1 MSERADRTG
10 ATRAGAGWFGRVILQ
25 RESLPTEVQ
34 AILDAEV
41 RAMSRGA
48 HVVRFWLGMAG
59 LVALL
64 ANWSSNTP
72 ETMMLGGITALLYSL
87 YAGGVWLAARHGLHR
102 DWIKYV
108 SITVDT
114 TGVTALSLTGM
125 YNYSGGYEVL
135 LAPAFLLLYVI
146 FNTLTTLQ
154 YSVAASLYAALL
166 SALQRSAVLAYVLA
180 SGTVKVSESAVYGQ
194 AAVSISDQVSIIFF
208 IAISGVI
215 PAWRSYSSRQLL
227 LGGAQATVAEADL
240 ERKQAS
246 LRKYVSDNVVDYM
259 MANPEAMGL
268 GGRKQ
273 YATVMFVDI
282 RNFTP
287 FTERESP
294 ERVVA
299 FLNRFFTALVDIV
312 FQHGGTLDKFTG
324 DGLMAMFGVPQE
336 MPDAPGEAVT
346 AALEMLKWVRG
357 YNDQRTDAEF
367 ELRIGIGIAH
377 GLVIAGNIGSP
388 RRMDYSVVGDTANY
402 AARLQELNKDLAT
415 EILVSESVHDA
426 VRGRF
431 PVKRMPSVR
440 VRGKRGEV
448 AIWAIESAANAG
460 QSPEPELATAPPSF
474 PNAEIIVGGKLRDV
488 E

>member
-1 MSERADRTG
+1 MSDRAETP
-10 ATRAGAGWFGRVILQ
+10 AAGWFARVVLQ
-25 RESLPTEVQ
+25 RESLPPEVQ

-41 RAMSRGA
+41 RAMSRVA
-48 HVVRFWLGMAG
+48 HLVRLGLG
-59 LVALL
+59 LSGLLALS

-72 ETMMLGGITALLYSL
+72 ETMILGGCSALIYSL
-87 YAGGVWLAARHGLHR
+87 YSAVVWFAARRGFHR

-114 TGVTALSLTGM
+114 TGVTALSLTGLS
-125 YNYSGGYEVL
+125 NYSGGYEVL
-135 LAPAFLLLYVI
+135 LAPVFLLLYII

-166 SALQRSAVLAYVLA
+166 SAIQRSAVLGYVLS
-180 SGTVKVSESAVYGQ
+180 SGAVNLSESAVYGQ
-194 AAVSISDQVSIIFF
+194 AAISISDQLTIVFF
-208 IAISGVI
+208 IAVSGVI

-227 LGGAQATVAEADL
+227 LRGAQATVAEAEL
-240 ERKQAS
+240 ERQQAS

-259 MANPEAMGL
+259 MANPGAMGL

-273 YATVMFVDI
+273 FATVMFVDI

-287 FTERESP
+287 FTEREGP
-294 ERVVA
+294 ERVVE
-299 FLNRFFTALVDIV
+299 FLNRFFTALVDII
-312 FQHGGTLDKFTG
+312 FRRGGTLDKFTG
-324 DGLMAMFGVPQE
+324 DGLMAMFGVPKE
-336 MPDAPGEAVT
+336 MEDAPGEAVG
-346 AALEMLKWVRG
+346 AALEMLDWVRS
-357 YNDQRTDAEF
+357 YNQQRAEAEF
-367 ELRIGIGIAH
+367 DLRIGIGIAH
-377 GLVIAGNIGSP
+377 GVVIAGNIGSP

-431 PVKRMPSVR
+431 PTRQMPPIR

-448 AIWAIESAANAG
+448 AIWAIEPNRRVGESV
-460 QSPEPELATAPPSF
+460 PEPELATAPPTF
-474 PNAEIIVGGKLRDV
+474 PSAEIVAGVGKLREV